1 MPSPVHDAVKASAG
15 GLFALCALYLCCF
28 FIEIIIV
35 ILLFISNGVNA
46 PNAKAKME
54 EGEYVPGVL
63 FYAWNSVVLPFLEEK
78 HF

>member
-1 MPSPVHDAVKASAG
+1 MKGKGEIDIFTTFFSREPS
-15 GLFALCALYLCCF
+15 
-28 FIEIIIV
+28 IIV
-35 ILLFISNGVNA
+35 ILFISNGVNV

-63 FYAWNSVVLPFLEEK
+63 FYAWSSVVLPFLEEK

>member
-1 MPSPVHDAVKASAG
+1 M
-15 GLFALCALYLCCF
+15 LFFYRNNHRH
-28 FIEIIIV
+28 IIIH
-35 ILLFISNGVNA
+35 IERRVNA

-63 FYAWNSVVLPFLEEK
+63 FYAWSSVVLPFLEEK